1 MVSDPVENRDGE
13 KGFLDEAR
21 IRRLVPDFAERT
33 SYICGPQIMNDFCKS
48 ALEAMG
54 VPEKRI
60 RREMFG
66 ARKDIQNEPGW
77 LAELSGDEVF
87 TITVG
92 ERKIPVKSGESVL
105 VALERAGVR
114 VNVCCRSGECSLCRV
129 KLVSGIGDLV
139 GKGSDGLAPSF
150 PHRPEPRKVQMG
162 MTHCRKRQSG
172 VRGSLQYRSQR
183 RPPRLGR
190 LLLSGEA
197 FVQQGSK
204 LCSALGI
211 LLCYSCYALPIPATL
226 SCWHLILLSG

>member
-1 MVSDPVENRDGE
+1 MVSDPVENWDGE

-77 LAELSGDEVF
+77 PAELSEDEVF

-92 ERKIPVKSGESVL
+92 EKENPRQ
-105 VALERAGVR
+105 VR
-114 VNVCCRSGECSLCRV
+114 RIRSGGFGAGRCPGECVL
-129 KLVSGIGDLV
+129 
-139 GKGSDGLAPSF
+139 P
-150 PHRPEPRKVQMG
+150 
-162 MTHCRKRQSG
+162 
-172 VRGSLQYRSQR
+172 QR
-183 RPPRLGR
+183 RMQPVPGKTGVGYWR
-190 LLLSGEA
+190 SG
-197 FVQQGSK
+197 G
-204 LCSALGI
+204 
-211 LLCYSCYALPIPATL
+211 
-226 SCWHLILLSG
+226 